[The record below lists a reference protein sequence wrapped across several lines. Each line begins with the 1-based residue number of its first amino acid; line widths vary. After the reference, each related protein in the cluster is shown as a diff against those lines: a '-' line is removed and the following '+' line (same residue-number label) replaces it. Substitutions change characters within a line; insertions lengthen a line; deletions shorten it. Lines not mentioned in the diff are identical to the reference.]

1 MCGLVGYSFQIF
13 SWPHELHPPGE
24 NSEKIFL
31 DIKGFKHMAHFKTW
45 FRWTGGKKIE
55 AFSLHCL
62 ISKSEYSH
70 VEPRCNEAPPEGM
83 AKCVHCNR
91 GSLYRDSFPYISL
104 LLGWIISFVILEV
117 SLYRGP
123 LYQDSRLGNLIVK
136 RSMSQNFVCVGSLTV
151 CMRSY
156 CIKCHSVF
164 PSVPS
169 YKVVICS

>member
-31 DIKGFKHMAHFKTW
+31 DIKGFKHIAHFKTR
-45 FRWTGGKKIE
+45 FRWTGGKKMKPFHYIVW
-55 AFSLHCL
+55 SQNL
-62 ISKSEYSH
+62 
-70 VEPRCNEAPPEGM
+70 EPRCNEAPPEGM

-91 GSLYRDSFPYISL
+91 GSLYRDSFPCISL

-136 RSMSQNFVCVGSLTV
+136 RSMSQNFVYVGSLAV
-151 CMRSY
+151 CMWPY